1 MRYEAFV
8 DGSYKEDVKLGVA
21 LYSSAAIIAPEGTSK
36 WTSIVQCGC
45 EPEYLKH
52 HNTAGEIFAAMQVCE
67 YCLNTLKLTPDDCLK
82 INYDYAGIANWLRKP
97 NDPDYWK
104 QKSELAKIWRTYFYQ
119 YVKPRFKV
127 EFSHTPGHTGIQGN
141 ELVDELAK
149 DAVNKRFRELVEEKR
164 GAATE

>member
-8 DGSYKEDVKLGVA
+8 DGSYKEDVRRGVA
-21 LYSSAAIIAPEGTSK
+21 LYSSAAIIAVEGTSD

-67 YCLNTLKLTPDDCLK
+67 YCLNNLKLTTDDMLR
-82 INYDYAGIANWLRKP
+82 INYDYLGIANWLRKP

-104 QKSELAKIWRTYFYQ
+104 QKSELAKLWRAYFYQ

-127 EFSHTPGHTGIQGN
+127 EFVHKKAHSGIRGN
-141 ELVDELAK
+141 ELVDKLARE
-149 DAVNKRFRELVEEKR
+149 AVTKRFNELIQEKER
-164 GAATE
+164 AAAE